1 MRRVHTS
8 RRTLD
13 GCRLI
18 VLATLVCLV
27 SVPGLALAQSTIVG
41 VVKDA
46 SGAVVPGVT
55 VEAASDA
62 LIEQQKSATTNGS
75 GQYRIVDLR
84 PGTYVVTFA
93 LAGFQTVR
101 REGIRLQAEFT
112 ATVDAVMALGDRQE
126 TITVTGEAPT
136 VDVRSAAA
144 VTRLERDVLDQIP
157 TGQNIWEMAQLIPS
171 INMFNVLA
179 QNAGTVGGQG
189 GATQTYMSVRG
200 MTASQNVVLVDGM
213 TVSGLE
219 LNGTIQAYFNP
230 DMNQEINYET
240 SGASADRSGG
250 GVTVNMIPR
259 EGGNR
264 PSGNFKT
271 NYRPGRWIGDNF
283 TTRLRDSGLRSAGTL
298 RYLSDFTGSQ
308 GGPIKRDKLWF
319 FASYHQ
325 FNTSDVVPD
334 TRFDDG
340 ARGTDDQ
347 HIRQPIL
354 RLTYQLNRSNK
365 VSGYVEIT
373 DKQRSHDMVA
383 QVDPETAASRWTS
396 PNYSTG
402 NVKFTSTLSS
412 RLLFEGGYSMN
423 REYRTVQ
430 AQEGIYKE
438 RGTPEWYAS
447 ASRTLQTGGNART
460 TAPTTSFTHDWP
472 ARDNVQSSLSYI
484 TGSHQI
490 KVGFQYQWGRFYH
503 FVDANADLTQ
513 RYANVTVAGNEVILS
528 NPADVVVRNTP
539 VASVDRLNR
548 DVGIYAQD
556 SWTTKRLTVNYGVRW
571 EHVNAQN
578 DAYAVPAG
586 RFTPERSIPAVK
598 DVPNWFDW
606 APRFNMV
613 YDLFGT
619 SKTAIKYSLNRYNFA
634 AGTALANSF
643 NTLSSTTRTLPWTDV
658 NGDRIA
664 QGDPV
669 INPDGSYAP
678 CVGYPSVSCEIDM
691 RALRATNGTWFGTP
705 ADADVYP
712 GFPRQWS
719 LESVLE
725 VQHELLPRL
734 SMTAGWTRSDDYNLR
749 KTINRFRL
757 NGDYIPFTIF
767 NPMTGDP
774 ITVYGIKDTTTRA
787 RLAQSGANVEY
798 VEDERKAPYNQYS
811 VEFRARPYRGAQIF
825 GGWVVSR
832 LDSINCGT
840 SRSDLVV
847 NPNDD
852 FYCDTTTIDRPLAQD
867 FRIVASIPVRY
878 GVTLGITYL
887 NNDEGAFQ
895 PLYAIVP
902 GTGATATRYPDGAA
916 NSTLK
921 VANQPAPPCPT
932 HAGCVPG
939 AIVLP
944 SSFILPLGATSITV
958 PLEPPGVTRR
968 ERLQQL
974 DFRLS
979 KTFRVDRL
987 TVAPMLEAYNVLNSD
1002 KVFGYQSA
1010 NYANSSGTYLVPS
1023 TILLGR
1029 VIGFGASV
1037 RW

>member
-1 MRRVHTS
+1 
-8 RRTLD
+8 
-13 GCRLI
+13 
-18 VLATLVCLV
+18 
-27 SVPGLALAQSTIVG
+27 
-41 VVKDA
+41 
-46 SGAVVPGVT
+46 
-55 VEAASDA
+55 
-62 LIEQQKSATTNGS
+62 
-75 GQYRIVDLR
+75 
-84 PGTYVVTFA
+84 
-93 LAGFQTVR
+93 
-101 REGIRLQAEFT
+101 
-112 ATVDAVMALGDRQE
+112 
-126 TITVTGEAPT
+126 
-136 VDVRSAAA
+136 
-144 VTRLERDVLDQIP
+144 
-157 TGQNIWEMAQLIPS
+157 MAQLIPS
-171 INMFNVLA
+171 INLFNVLA

-200 MTASQNVVLVDGM
+200 MNASQNVVLVDGM
-213 TVSGLE
+213 SVSGLE
-219 LNGTIQAYFNP
+219 LNGTIQAYFNA
-230 DMNQEINYET
+230 DMNQEINYQT

-283 TTRLRDSGLRSAGTL
+283 TARLRDMGMLSSGTL
-298 RYLSDFTGSQ
+298 EYLSDFTGSQ
-308 GGPIKRDKLWF
+308 GGPIKRDRLWF

-325 FNTSDVVPD
+325 FNTGDVVPG
-334 TRFDDG
+334 TLFDDG
-340 ARGTDDQ
+340 AQGTDKQ
-347 HIRQPIL
+347 HIRQPMV
-354 RLTYQLNRSNK
+354 RLTYQLTPSNK
-365 VSGYVEIT
+365 VSGYIEIT
-373 DKQRSHDMVA
+373 DKQRSHDMVS

-402 NVKFTSTLSS
+402 NVKFTSTMSS
-412 RLLFEGGYSMN
+412 RLLVEGGYSMN

-430 AQEGIYKE
+430 AQEGIYKD

-472 ARDNVQSSLSYI
+472 ARDNVQASVSYI
-484 TGSHQI
+484 TGSHHI

-513 RYANVTVAGNEVILS
+513 RYANVTAVGNEWIFS
-528 NPADVVVRNTP
+528 NPVDVVVRNTP
-539 VASVDRLNR
+539 VSSIDRLNR

-571 EHVNAQN
+571 EHINAQN

-598 DVPNWFDW
+598 NVPNWFDW

-619 SKTAIKYSLNRYNFA
+619 SKTALKYSLNRYNFA

-643 NTLSSTTRTLPWTDV
+643 NTLTSTTRTLPWTDV
-658 NGDRIA
+658 NSDGIA

-669 INPDGSYAP
+669 VNPDGSYAP
-678 CVGYPSVSCEIDM
+678 CVGYPSAVCEIDM
-691 RALRATNGTWFGTP
+691 AALRSTNGTWFGTP

-734 SMTAGWTRSDDYNLR
+734 SVTAGWTRSDDYNLR
-749 KTINRFRL
+749 KTINRFRQE
-757 NGDYIPFTIF
+757 GDYVPVTIF
-767 NPMTGDP
+767 NPITGDP
-774 ITVYGIKDTTTRA
+774 ITIYSIKDAATRA
-787 RLAQSGANVEY
+787 RLAQSGANLEY

-811 VEFRARPYRGAQIF
+811 IEFRARPYRGAQIF
-825 GGWVVSR
+825 GGFVASR

-847 NPNDD
+847 NPNDE
-852 FYCDTTTIDRPLAQD
+852 FYCDTTTIDRPIAKD
-867 FRIVASIPVRY
+867 FRIVASLPIRY

-895 PLYAIVP
+895 PTYAIVP
-902 GTGATATRYPDGAA
+902 GTSAAATRYPDGAA
-916 NSTLK
+916 NSTRK
-921 VANQPAPPCPT
+921 VANQPAPSCPT

-939 AIVLP
+939 APVLP
-944 SSFILPLGATSITV
+944 SGFILPLGATSITV

-974 DFRLS
+974 DLRLS

-987 TVAPMLEAYNVLNSD
+987 TIGPTLDVYNALNSD
-1002 KVFGYQSA
+1002 KIFNYQSA
-1010 NYANSSGTYLVPS
+1010 NYANTSGTYLVPS

-1029 VIGFGASV
+1029 VIGLGASV